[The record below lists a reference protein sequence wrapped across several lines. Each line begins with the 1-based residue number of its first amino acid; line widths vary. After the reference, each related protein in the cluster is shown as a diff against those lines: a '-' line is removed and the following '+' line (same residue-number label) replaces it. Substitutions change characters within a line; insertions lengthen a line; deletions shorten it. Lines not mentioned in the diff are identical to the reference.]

1 LNPLNKDSEHSRSEL
16 APYRIDLK
24 YNGQPFQGW
33 QSQIDGSGVQDHLQ
47 KALSICLRHD
57 VKVIGA
63 SRTDT
68 GVHAQHQ
75 VALFRSDVP
84 FDGRKWI
91 KSLNGLLPHTIGV
104 EDIQPAK
111 EHFHP
116 IGSPSE
122 KIYRYLVS
130 SSIKRNPFLRDYAW
144 EVHQAFDRERLKFE
158 LSTLVG
164 TFDFSSFCAADSGA
178 KTRTRTLHEISVFE
192 HGDFIE
198 IWFRGSGFLK
208 QMIRIVV
215 GTALHLVLGKLDLKS
230 MSEILAAKDRK
241 QAGITAPGQG
251 LTLMRIS
258 YNDQCT
264 IEEIRQKAAN
274 GLTFLV

>member
-1 LNPLNKDSEHSRSEL
+1 MNQLNKDSEHSRSEL
-16 APYRIDLK
+16 AAYRIDLK

-33 QSQIDGSGVQDHLQ
+33 QSQIDGTGVQDHLQ

-68 GVHAQHQ
+68 GVHALHQ
-75 VALFRSDVP
+75 VALFRSAVP
-84 FDGRKWI
+84 YDARKWI
-91 KSLNGLLPHTIGV
+91 KSLNGLLPSAIGI
-104 EDIQPAK
+104 EDIQPAD

-116 IGSPSE
+116 IASSSE
-122 KIYRYLVS
+122 KIYRYLIS
-130 SSIKRNPFLRDYAW
+130 SSIKRNPFLTAYAW
-144 EVHQAFDRERLKFE
+144 EIHQGFDRERLRAE
-158 LSTLVG
+158 LLSIVG

-192 HGDFIE
+192 NRDLVE
-198 IWFRGSGFLK
+198 IWFRGEGFLK

-215 GTALHLVLGKLDLKS
+215 GTALHLVMGKLDLKT
-230 MSEILAAKDRK
+230 MADVLAAKDRTK
-241 QAGITAPGQG
+241 AGITAPGQG

-258 YNDQCT
+258 YEDRCT
-264 IEEIRQKAAN
+264 IDEIRQESAM
-274 GLTFLV
+274 GLTFLA